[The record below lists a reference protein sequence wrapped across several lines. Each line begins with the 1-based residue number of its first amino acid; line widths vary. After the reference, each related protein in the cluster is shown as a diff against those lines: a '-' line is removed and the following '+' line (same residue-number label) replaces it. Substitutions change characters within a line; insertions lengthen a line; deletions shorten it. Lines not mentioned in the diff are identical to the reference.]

1 MIKFKEFWNER
12 ENFMIQT
19 NCSKC
24 DGELVLHDGY
34 GVCSKCGEI
43 IGFDVFEEKEEIVE
57 EIFTSPQPA
66 EEIIPEEI
74 EEIPEEI
81 FKTEEDIVEETV
93 EEAEEIAVAEETEE
107 TEETKG
113 EVIINEETA
122 TPKKKKTPIVIL
134 IIVVLCILALLGG
147 YFISKVNRSE
157 VDNETENVEQEDIIE
172 EEPKAIDEEP
182 EEVQIQQEVEK
193 EETVVTEHAP
203 VKQETPKK
211 QTVKKEDAVISP
223 TPSISYRIRKS
234 ADDSDTQIGAFSD
247 LERAKAFA
255 ANHSADGYKVY
266 DMNGNVVFEP

>member
-1 MIKFKEFWNER
+1 MIKTECPKCKEEL
-12 ENFMIQT
+12 IQ
-19 NCSKC
+19 
-24 DGELVLHDGY
+24 HDGY

-57 EIFTSPQPA
+57 EILTPPQPA
-66 EEIIPEEI
+66 EEIVPEET

-93 EEAEEIAVAEETEE
+93 EETEEIAVVEEETEDI
-107 TEETKG
+107 KD

-122 TPKKKKTPIVIL
+122 KPKKKKIPIVIL

-147 YFISKVNRSE
+147 YFITKVNSGV
-157 VDNETENVEQEDIIE
+157 VDNETENVAQEDIIE
-172 EEPKAIDEEP
+172 EEPKAIEEEP

-193 EETVVTEHAP
+193 EETVVTEPAP

-234 ADDSDTQIGAFSD
+234 SDDSDTQIGAFSD

-255 ANHSADGYKVY
+255 ASHSADGYKVY

>member
-1 MIKFKEFWNER
+1 MIKTECPKCKEEL
-12 ENFMIQT
+12 IQ
-19 NCSKC
+19 
-24 DGELVLHDGY
+24 HDGY

-57 EIFTSPQPA
+57 EILTPPQPA
-66 EEIIPEEI
+66 QEIVPEET

-93 EEAEEIAVAEETEE
+93 EETEEIAVVEEETEDI
-107 TEETKG
+107 KD

-122 TPKKKKTPIVIL
+122 KPKKKKIPIVIL

-147 YFISKVNRSE
+147 YFISKVNRSV
-157 VDNETENVEQEDIIE
+157 VDNETENVAQEDIID
-172 EEPKAIDEEP
+172 EEPKAIEEEP

-193 EETVVTEHAP
+193 EEVKPEPEPAPAP
-203 VKQETPKK
+203 VKQQTPKK

-234 ADDSDTQIGAFSD
+234 SDDSDTQIGAFSD

-255 ANHSADGYKVY
+255 ASHSADGYKVY

>member
-1 MIKFKEFWNER
+1 
-12 ENFMIQT
+12 MIQT

-24 DGELVLHDGY
+24 DGELILHDGY

-43 IGFDVFEEKEEIVE
+43 IGFDVFEEKEEIIE
-57 EIFTSPQPA
+57 EILTPPQPA
-66 EEIIPEEI
+66 EEIVPEET

-81 FKTEEDIVEETV
+81 FKTEEDIIEETVEETV
-93 EEAEEIAVAEETEE
+93 EETEEVAVAEEE
-107 TEETKG
+107 TEDIKD

-122 TPKKKKTPIVIL
+122 TPQKKKTPIVVL

-147 YFISKVNRSE
+147 YFITKVNSGV
-157 VDNETENVEQEDIIE
+157 VDNETENVAQEDIIE
-172 EEPKAIDEEP
+172 EEPTAIEEEP

-193 EETVVTEHAP
+193 EETVVTEPAP

-255 ANHSADGYKVY
+255 ISHSADGYKVY